1 MGKGGEGVA
10 GKKLSVRMFGRF
22 SARYA
27 DEILAL
33 GRQRD
38 SKFRQLFQILMTRP
52 GQDFSKLAVAESL
65 YGWDEVEDSNASLNN
80 TIFRLRKYLEASPLP
95 QGEYLFCEAG
105 ILRFGGNITVESD
118 VWEFG
123 KLADEFDREQ
133 DRRKKLALCEKA
145 CELYQGEFL
154 PQLSNEQWVIEQSRY
169 YQKIYTAMLRYLL
182 DSLKENGDYE
192 GVEKYAKS
200 ASEIYPHAGWENWR
214 IDSLVALGRHK
225 EAEEIYRKT
234 AKDAQKNGG
243 LLSKKQQEQL
253 RKIGDRVFCSK
264 GTEEDIEKYLM
275 ENEPGAGAYAC
286 TLLGFSDCFRMLKR
300 VVKRGK
306 VYFSLILCTILDA
319 GGHPAVD
326 REYCEKQGEKLRA
339 AFRTHLRQ
347 GDIYTRYSENQY
359 LLLCIGVGK
368 EDSFEIGVRI
378 DADFRKRCGGRGKI
392 SCRLLDD
399 GELF

>member
-1 MGKGGEGVA
+1 
-10 GKKLSVRMFGRF
+10 MFGRF

-192 GVEKYAKS
+192 GV
-200 ASEIYPHAGWENWR
+200 
-214 IDSLVALGRHK
+214 
-225 EAEEIYRKT
+225 
-234 AKDAQKNGG
+234 
-243 LLSKKQQEQL
+243 
-253 RKIGDRVFCSK
+253 
-264 GTEEDIEKYLM
+264 
-275 ENEPGAGAYAC
+275 
-286 TLLGFSDCFRMLKR
+286 
-300 VVKRGK
+300 
-306 VYFSLILCTILDA
+306 
-319 GGHPAVD
+319 
-326 REYCEKQGEKLRA
+326 
-339 AFRTHLRQ
+339 
-347 GDIYTRYSENQY
+347 
-359 LLLCIGVGK
+359 
-368 EDSFEIGVRI
+368 
-378 DADFRKRCGGRGKI
+378 
-392 SCRLLDD
+392 
-399 GELF
+399 